1 QFCCILV
8 QTTTKPEKLCLIES
22 IFQILSIRQSLLK
35 KQLPHDTFIPGNP
48 ALHLG
53 LDRSCLQNL
62 LREGSTTGF

>member
-1 QFCCILV
+1 
-8 QTTTKPEKLCLIES
+8 IES